1 MKRIGLVIFGTLIMA
16 AMLSSC
22 VSTKKYQALDG
33 KYVKCQA
40 DSLSL
45 ANQKK
50 QLSTELADK
59 IKQIDAL
66 QKQIE
71 VLMNDTTNMGYANRE
86 LKNALAKQSD
96 EYVKLLTL
104 SKSNTKL
111 AKDEMANLYKE
122 LQAYK
127 DKLKQQEEAMAQLR
141 HKLESALLG
150 FRDKGLSVEVRNGK
164 VYVTLQESLLF
175 KSGKWDVND
184 EGQKAIKEIAKVL
197 ETNLDID
204 ILVEGHTDNVPFRGS
219 GQVKDNWDLSVMRAT
234 SIVKHILENKGVNG
248 DRLTAAGRAD
258 FDPVASNDT
267 PEGRAKN
274 RRTDIIL
281 SPKLDLIYE
290 LIKE

>member
-45 ANQKK
+45 ANQKR

-71 VLMNDTTNMGYANRE
+71 VLMNDTTDMGYANRE
-86 LKNALAKQSD
+86 LKKALAKQSD

-184 EGQKAIKEIAKVL
+184 EGQNAIKEIAKVL

>member
-1 MKRIGLVIFGTLIMA
+1 MKRIGLLIFGALIMA

-22 VSTKKYQALDG
+22 VSTKKYQILDG
-33 KYVKCQA
+33 KYLKCQA

-50 QLSTELADK
+50 QLTTELADK

-71 VLMNDTTNMGYANRE
+71 ALMSDTTDMGYANRE
-86 LKNALAKQSD
+86 LKKTLTKQND

-127 DKLKQQEEAMAQLR
+127 DKLKQQEDAMAQLR
-141 HKLESALLG
+141 YKLESALLG

-197 ETNLDID
+197 ETNSDID

-248 DRLTAAGRAD
+248 DRLMAAGRAD

-281 SPKLDLIYE
+281 SPKLDIIYE
-290 LIKE
+290 LIK